1 MTAFSNLGAGSYVQ
15 LGMAAI
21 EESCLKEQV
30 VIDIA
35 KSHGK
40 SPAQVVLRWGI
51 QRGTAVIPK
60 TTSKER
66 LIENFSILDFSL
78 T

>member
-1 MTAFSNLGAGSYVQ
+1 VTAFSNLGAGSYVQ

-40 SPAQVVLRWGI
+40 SPA
-51 QRGTAVIPK
+51 
-60 TTSKER
+60 
-66 LIENFSILDFSL
+66 
-78 T
+78 